1 MAELDKIYLLTE
13 QVISRKIVDEIILVP
28 LRRSVAEMESLYTL
42 NEVGARIYELLDG
55 RRTAAQIAETIV
67 EEFEVSQE
75 QAEADVLEFL
85 DKLLAIGGIDERSE
99 PE

>member
-1 MAELDKIYLLTE
+1 MAELDKIYITTD
-13 QVISRKIVDEIILVP
+13 QVISRKIVDELILVP

-42 NEVGARIYELLDG
+42 NDVGARIYELIDG
-55 RRTAAQIAETIV
+55 RRTAREIAAIIV
-67 EEFEVSQE
+67 DEFVVSQE

-85 DKLLAIGGIDERSE
+85 NKLLAIGGIDERGE